1 MKRAACRQKEEI
13 MLLAVDIG
21 NTNAVVAVFDGE
33 QIVRSWRIFSDV
45 RRTADEYTSILLSL
59 FRDSGLSGNSVDS
72 SIISSVVPELIGPF
86 IRTIQNITGRKPFL
100 LNYQVFDRLEIRIP
114 DVSVHEIGTDLVCN
128 ASEAY
133 ARYKTA
139 CIAVDFGTALSFIA
153 TGSAGDVLGVAIAP
167 GLGTAV
173 KSLFSN
179 TAQLPSVPL
188 ETPPSSLGTNT
199 IHAIQSGIVLGY
211 RSLVEGLI
219 AGMKKEI
226 AAREGLAESAV
237 RVIATGGL
245 NSVLKPITSVF
256 QDYDERLT
264 LFGLRRIACRLKK
277 ND

>member
-1 MKRAACRQKEEI
+1 

-21 NTNAVVAVFDGE
+21 NTNAVAAIFEGDA
-33 QIVRSWRIFSDV
+33 ILHSWRIFSDP

-59 FRDSGLSGNSVDS
+59 FRDSGVKGEEIER
-72 SIISSVVPELIGPF
+72 SIISSVVPSLIGPF
-86 IRTIQNITGRKPFL
+86 IRTVQNLTGKKPLL
-100 LNYQVFDRLEIRIP
+100 LNPQLYDKLEIKIP
-114 DVSVHEIGTDLVCN
+114 EVSVYEIGTDLVCN
-128 ASEAY
+128 ATAAY

-153 TGSAGDVLGVAIAP
+153 VGRGGNVLGVAIAP

-188 ETPPSSLGTNT
+188 EAPPLSLGTNT
-199 IHAIQSGIVLGY
+199 INAIQSGIVLGY
-211 RSLVEGLI
+211 SYLVEGL
-219 AGMKKEI
+219 ASRMKKEI
-226 AAREGLAESAV
+226 AFIEGGADCDV

-256 QDYDERLT
+256 QDYDENLT
-264 LFGLRRIACRLKK
+264 LRGLRRIGDLVMES
-277 ND
+277 